1 MSTTSLKNKN
11 TSYYFWGIVSI
22 LLMFGFHLVVKPFA
36 GINEMG
42 IVVLGTF
49 FGVLLAT
56 ITTGQVFWP
65 SLLGL
70 FSLVLG
76 GFDTGAGILATWFGN
91 PSIQQIIWVMALAGA
106 VADSGVFNLLVPKLL
121 KFKFITGHPT
131 RLLLTLFLTILG
143 FTALFITPTLM
154 LVLMFPLIDSIAE
167 LCGVEKNTDLKR
179 VMLLGTYL
187 AAMGSYALPF
197 RGIHLSS
204 IAIIS
209 GIMAENGLRFDNGAY
224 LITTLSILIFLL
236 VTFVIFIKYIWKIDM
251 TPLKEFKFSDMNIKE
266 EDLKLNSRQK
276 VLLSFMIVCIVY
288 LLAGLFITNP
298 ESAIYS
304 YYNRIGNVWIWIA
317 VYGFLA
323 VLRTKEGKPFI
334 DATKILQ
341 SKTMWGIITV
351 AGLFTICG
359 RAIASDAYGIKPAIM
374 SALAPVLGSN
384 SWPILV
390 ILSVVLSAVF
400 TNLTNGMPVSFTI
413 NAIAFPIACQMQNA
427 GMVNATV
434 LAAASILG
442 AMCAFLTN
450 GSIAYAPLL
459 LGREE
464 ITTKFIWTKGVVT
477 LGIFIVIACVICIS
491 FGFLLA

>member
-1 MSTTSLKNKN
+1 MTTTSAKNKN
-11 TSYYFWGIVSI
+11 TVYYFWTVVSL
-22 LLMFGFHLVVKPFA
+22 LLMFGFRLVVPPFA

-42 IVVLGTF
+42 ITVLGTF
-49 FGVLLAT
+49 FGVLIAT
-56 ITTGQVFWP
+56 MTTGQVFWP

-70 FSLVLG
+70 FSLVWG
-76 GFDTGAGILATWFGN
+76 QFDTGAGILATWFGN
-91 PSIQQIIWVMALAGA
+91 SAIQQIIWVMALAGA
-106 VADSGVFNLLVPKLL
+106 VADSGVFNLMVPKLL
-121 KFKFITGHPT
+121 RFKFLNGHPI
-131 RLLLTLFLTILG
+131 RLLLALFLTILI

-154 LVLMFPLIDSIAE
+154 IVLIFPIIDSIAE
-167 LCGVEKNTDLKR
+167 MCGIKKDSDLKR
-179 VMLLGTYL
+179 VMLLGSYI

-209 GIMAENGLRFDNGAY
+209 GIMNENGLQFDNGAY
-224 LITTLSILIFLL
+224 LLTTMTILTLMLIIY
-236 VTFVIFIKYIWKIDM
+236 VIFIKFVWNVDL
-251 TPLKEFKFSDMNIKE
+251 TPLKEFKFEKMDLKE
-266 EDLKLNSRQK
+266 EELKLNKRQK
-276 VLLSFMIVCIVY
+276 ILLGFMVVSITY

-298 ESAIYS
+298 ETPLFN
-304 YYNRIGNVWIWIA
+304 YYQRIGNVWIWIA
-317 VYGFLA
+317 AFA
-323 VLRTKEGKPFI
+323 VLCILRTKDGTPFI
-334 DATKILQ
+334 NGTKILQ

-374 SALAPVLGSN
+374 GVLAPVLGSN

-390 ILSVVLSAVF
+390 ILSVVISAVF
-400 TNLTNGMPVSFTI
+400 TNITNGMPVSFTI

-464 ITTKFIWTKGVVT
+464 ITSKFIWTKGVVT
-477 LGIFIVIACVICIS
+477 LGIFIVVACIICIA
-491 FGFLLA
+491 FGFMLA

>member
-1 MSTTSLKNKN
+1 MFTTSAKSKN
-11 TSYYFWGIVSI
+11 TFYYFWVVVSI
-22 LLMFGFHLVVKPFA
+22 FFMFGFRFIVKPFG
-36 GINEMG
+36 GINELG
-42 IVVLGTF
+42 ITVLGTF
-49 FGVLLAT
+49 FGVLIAT
-56 ITTGQVFWP
+56 IATGEVFWP
-65 SLLGL
+65 SLLGM
-70 FSLVLG
+70 FSLVWG
-76 GFDTGAGILATWFGN
+76 EFDTGSGILIAWFGN
-91 PSIQQIIWVMALAGA
+91 TSIQQIIWVMALAGA

-121 KFKFITGHPT
+121 KFKFLNGHPL
-131 RLLLTLFLTILG
+131 RLLFTLFMTIVA

-154 LVLMFPLIDSIAE
+154 IVLMFPLVDSIAE
-167 LCGVEKNTDLKR
+167 MCGVEKNSDLKR

-209 GIMAENGLRFDNGAY
+209 GIMAENGLQFDNAAY
-224 LITTLSILIFLL
+224 LITTLSILTILL
-236 VTFVIFIKYIWKIDM
+236 VLYVIFIRYVWKIDL
-251 TPLKEFKFSDMNIKE
+251 TPLKEFRFSKMNIRE

-276 VLLSFMIVCIVY
+276 VLLGFMTVAIVY
-288 LLAGLFITNP
+288 LLAGLFITDKGTVLF
-298 ESAIYS
+298 S
-304 YYNRIGNVWIWIA
+304 YYSRIDNVWIWISVYA
-317 VYGFLA
+317 VLSI
-323 VLRTKEGKPFI
+323 LRTKEGEPFI
-334 DATKILQ
+334 NGTKILQ

-374 SALAPVLGSN
+374 GVLAPVLGSN

-390 ILSVVLSAVF
+390 IISVVLSATF
-400 TNLTNGMPVSFTI
+400 TNITNGMPVSFTI
-413 NAIAFPIACQMQNA
+413 NAIAFPIACQMQKA

-442 AMCAFLTN
+442 AMCAFMTN

-459 LGREE
+459 LEREE
-464 ITTKFIWTKGVVT
+464 ITTKFIWTKGLVT
-477 LGIFIVIACVICIS
+477 LGIFIVVACVICIT